1 MKKFNQFNESVLD
14 KLQGPNIEEMLKQ
27 FKQMNPTDALFKC
40 VHKNTGFL
48 QGVKQALEDG
58 ADINARDKALELTP
72 LEYALNNNQIE
83 IAVYLLDN
91 GAIITHDYTDF
102 FLLKIVVHSDLET
115 LLYILKKTEF
125 PLDTSRAKKF
135 LEYCESY
142 NKPYITNF
150 LEKYIVDVERLIK
163 NYIKSI

>member
-91 GAIITHDYTDF
+91 GAKIDKNYSDF
-102 FLLKIVVHSDLET
+102 FLNKIVVHSDLET

-125 PLDTSRAKKF
+125 ILDISKAKQLLDF
-135 LEYCESY
+135 SDSY

-150 LEKYIVDVERLIK
+150 LEKYIIDVERLIK
-163 NYIKSI
+163 NYIKTI